1 MSASLLGQA
10 EPESDFTDATVTSP
24 DTTLLWGFRH
34 EIAAAHAIACAVA
47 RHHCSDNVTFLIA

>member
-47 RHHCSDNVTFLIA
+47 RHH